1 MVIFIILSLTF
12 TAAVDQTVVPVGE
25 SFNVSVTVEGED
37 LSGVE
42 IPSAPSISGIDIL
55 GTSRSQSTQ
64 INFINGNLTKST
76 SYIYDYQM
84 IAEKEGQYTIPPFT
98 LKYKGK
104 EYSTDPIIINV
115 KKGVS
120 GGRSAP
126 PSSRPLN
133 RIHDFRNEARDFRAI
148 FLETAVSKS
157 SVYPGEPI
165 VVTHYLYVKTSLT
178 DVQLSGPPTY
188 ENVWVENIQS
198 PTRLNFSSATK
209 NGIRYQRA
217 LIKQDLLF
225 PLGETDVKINPFP
238 VQVVIRGDMF
248 SFFGERKTI
257 SSEPKTISVKSFPSN
272 SPPGFID
279 AVGELEISTQI
290 DTLNI
295 SVDSPFSLKIII
307 SGKGNLNL
315 LSAPKFPESR
325 KLTSYPP
332 ESSANTK
339 ISGGSLQGARTFTYL
354 ITPKVSGIIEVPEI
368 DWTFFDLQKKQF
380 VSRKIGP
387 WQIHAR
393 PTDEI
398 GTSEQET
405 SKSNKDIAYILPVSY
420 KKVSLIPKFF
430 PLYFIPAIIF
440 MILAVYY
447 VTDIRKTMGDRRY
460 ASLKAI
466 PKQLKRG
473 FRKLEKEIQSN
484 NVIQFYEDL
493 TLVLLKFIKLK
504 FHLNVFGMKKKEL
517 LSQLQNK
524 KVSEKSLELIEEIL
538 IKSESVRFTSLKP
551 SQGEMSKDLKNLKEV
566 INALH

>member
-1 MVIFIILSLTF
+1 MIFILLSLTF
-12 TAAVDQTVVPVGE
+12 TASVDQTVVPVGE
-25 SFNVSVTVEGED
+25 SFNVSVTVEGEE

-42 IPSAPSISGIDIL
+42 TPSAPNISGIDIL
-55 GTSRSQSTQ
+55 GTSRSQSTH

-84 IAEKEGQYTIPPFT
+84 IAEKEGKYTIPPFT
-98 LKYKGK
+98 LKYKGN
-104 EYSTDPIIINV
+104 EYSTDPITINV

-120 GGRSAP
+120 GSRSAP
-126 PSSRPLN
+126 PSPVPPN
-133 RIHDFRNEARDFRAI
+133 RIHDFNTEAGDFRAI
-148 FLETAVSKS
+148 FLETAISKS

-165 VVTHYLYVKTSLT
+165 VVTHYLYVKTSLS

-188 ENVWVENIQS
+188 ENVWVENIKS
-198 PTRLNFSSATK
+198 PTRLNFTSATK

-225 PLGETDVKINPFP
+225 PLGEKDVKINPFS
-238 VQVVIRGDMF
+238 VQVITRGDMF
-248 SFFGERKTI
+248 SFFGDRKTL
-257 SSEPKTISVKSFPSN
+257 STEPKTISVKSFPSN
-272 SPPGFID
+272 SPTGFID
-279 AVGELEISTQI
+279 AVGDLEISAEI

-295 SVDSPFSLKIII
+295 RVDSPFSLKITIG
-307 SGKGNLNL
+307 GKGNLNL
-315 LSAPKFPESR
+315 FSAPKFPESR
-325 KLTSYPP
+325 KLTAYPP

-339 ISGGSLQGARTFTYL
+339 ISGGSLQGEQTFTYL

-368 DWTFFDLQKKQF
+368 AWAYFDLQKEKF

-398 GTSEQET
+398 GSSEQET
-405 SKSNKDIAYILPVSY
+405 SISNKDIAYILPVSY
-420 KKVSLIPKFF
+420 KNVSLIPKFF
-430 PLYFIPAIIF
+430 PLYFIPSIIF
-440 MILAVYY
+440 IILSVYY
-447 VTDIRKTMGDRRY
+447 VIDIRKTLGDRRY

-473 FRKLEKEIQSN
+473 FRKLEKEILDN
-484 NVIQFYEDL
+484 NIVQFYEDL

-517 LSQLQNK
+517 LSELRNK
-524 KVSEKSLELIEEIL
+524 KVPEKDLVLIEEIL
-538 IKSESVRFTSLKP
+538 VKSESVRFTSLKP
-551 SQGEMSKDLKNLKEV
+551 SKEEMSKDLKNLKEV
-566 INALH
+566 INVLH